1 MPPDV
6 TLNDILYWDPV
17 AGAASYQVRVLDAIN
32 NPLDPPG
39 VIDNA
44 LNTSIGIDQLLAGQP
59 FPAQYKL
66 QVQSLPNTNWSQF
79 VVNYVGVGQPQ
90 NLRLTP

>member
-6 TLNDILYWDPV
+6 TLSDTLYWDPV
-17 AGAASYQVRVLDAIN
+17 IGATKYEVRVLDAIN
-32 NPLDPPG
+32 NPLTPPG
-39 VIDNA
+39 VIDNG
-44 LNTSIGIDQLLAGQP
+44 LVTEIGLDQVLAGQP

-66 QVQSLPNTNWSQF
+66 QVRPLPNTTWSQL
-79 VVNYVGVGQPQ
+79 VVNYVGIGNVQ